1 MGSRRPLWW
10 GCWEDSGRCSWRGN
24 GAVVSRWG
32 LLDHCGAPWLLT
44 LSLLGA
50 SGQTSAQKWHD
61 LIRIATRSPFL
72 LCWKWTQHLVWKL
85 GDHLEGF
92 AIIQVREDGGLDQGV
107 NGLNVWR
114 IREKSVSHQGL
125 CCEQRK
131 EGIAIDWNG
140 NSYVWMKQ
148 DWAKGLSVM
157 LVARLELNI

>member
-24 GAVVSRWG
+24 GAVVSRRG

-72 LCWKWTQHLVWKL
+72 LCWKWTAASSVEAGWPLRRLCKNPGERRWWLGPGCQRLECVKNKREISMTPGFMVWATERGNNHWLKWKQL
-85 GDHLEGF
+85 CLEE
-92 AIIQVREDGGLDQGV
+92 A
-107 NGLNVWR
+107 
-114 IREKSVSHQGL
+114 
-125 CCEQRK
+125 
-131 EGIAIDWNG
+131 
-140 NSYVWMKQ
+140 
-148 DWAKGLSVM
+148 GLSQ
-157 LVARLELNI
+157 RS